1 MDTNTTHR
9 PVTNDRVP
17 SPAASS
23 SPEEA
28 TGDSESDAEVS
39 VEHRTTGHS
48 SPSETDDDA
57 ESCSG
62 RYCIV
67 AGAADDESDDGTVDD
82 DDVGTDEV
90 VDMTEVDS
98 KMALPW
104 WRRGTV
110 AQYAA
115 KAADAGCRP
124 AAAEGGKLAAEG
136 GHAPSETNDRLFWE
150 ACIAHGY

>member
-1 MDTNTTHR
+1 VAST
-9 PVTNDRVP
+9 P
-17 SPAASS
+17 PAAASF

-28 TGDSESDAEVS
+28 TGDSEPSDAEVS
-39 VEHRTTGHS
+39 VDHRTAGHS
-48 SPSETDDDA
+48 SETDDA

-62 RYCIV
+62 GYYID
-67 AGAADDESDDGTVDD
+67 AAAKYDDESDGTEDD

-110 AQYAA
+110 VQYAA
-115 KAADAGCRP
+115 KKADAAGCRP
-124 AAAEGGKLAAEG
+124 AVAELGGNG
-136 GHAPSETNDRLFWE
+136 GHAASETNDRLFWE